1 MLNSRGKLSGI
12 ITHTEWK
19 AGLVNNE
26 LEYLA
31 DEISKGSALASAG
44 RFFIAEPPAKPFK
57 MVCVLL
63 QKLTIWG
70 GRKKGGLGGRG
81 HGWTYG

>member
-12 ITHTEWK
+12 ITHTESK

-31 DEISKGSALASAG
+31 DEISKGSAEGAAGLLLAS
-44 RFFIAEPPAKPFK
+44 K
-57 MVCVLL
+57 CC
-63 QKLTIWG
+63 
-70 GRKKGGLGGRG
+70 
-81 HGWTYG
+81 